1 MKPSSRHPCSPGGRC
16 PAHSAL
22 PAIRPPRCH
31 LPSTWRLS
39 LPPLGRCKARVG
51 QEPAGDPTDENA
63 PESVF
68 LSVQCGLDRHGRRQ
82 SFAVQVFRYT
92 RAEKYKPFPKA
103 KVVLLSFAVLGGEVE
118 RGSLHKR
125 MWDCSF
131 TFLSFLG
138 SWCILFPTPRAR
150 ARNDLPTDA
159 PALSGFGS
167 KSLSRRAFK
176 DAEASLCA
184 HGSVWS
190 ESLCLREWYQGRGA
204 HHITPTT
211 ERGSLPIRAPRDTR
225 CTLSHNVPRLLT

>member
-138 SWCILFPTPRAR
+138 SWCILFPTPG
-150 ARNDLPTDA
+150 LVLGMICPLT
-159 PALSGFGS
+159 PLLCLVSGP
-167 KSLSRRAFK
+167 RAFPGEPSK
-176 DAEASLCA
+176 
-184 HGSVWS
+184 
-190 ESLCLREWYQGRGA
+190 
-204 HHITPTT
+204 T
-211 ERGSLPIRAPRDTR
+211 
-225 CTLSHNVPRLLT
+225 PRLLFVPTGLSGVNPSAFGSGIRGEGLITSHPPRREGACRSGPQGTRGARCLIMFPVC

>member
-31 LPSTWRLS
+31 LPSTWRLI
-39 LPPLGRCKARVG
+39 LCPLGRCKARVG
-51 QEPAGDPTDENA
+51 QEPAGDPTDEN
-63 PESVF
+63 PPKSVF
-68 LSVQCGLDRHGRRQ
+68 LSLFSVVWTGMEGGNRLLSR
-82 SFAVQVFRYT
+82 FFRYT

-118 RGSLHKR
+118 RGSLRKR

-150 ARNDLPTDA
+150 ARNDLPADA

-167 KSLSRRAFK
+167 RSLSRRAFR

-190 ESLCLREWYQGRGA
+190 ESLCLQEWYQGRGL
-204 HHITPTT
+204 ITSHPPRREGAWRSGPQGTRGARCLIMFPT
-211 ERGSLPIRAPRDTR
+211 
-225 CTLSHNVPRLLT
+225 C